1 MSIPEVTGQA
11 NSFNEA
17 PDIHWFNGLCFSIA
31 VRQIWLNPRNK
42 KDEVRHDNDPQMVW
56 VARCNDDT

>member
-17 PDIHWFNGLCFSIA
+17 LGLSTVQSVFFDCHL
-31 VRQIWLNPRNK
+31 RQTWLNLRNK
-42 KDEVRHDNDPQMVW
+42 EDEVRHDNDPQMVW